1 VPLPDAYDC
10 DDCDDPCC
18 DSLFTLADRWRI
30 VATDA
35 INACLPVDICGEIES
50 FVAVDFEA
58 DDPLGDGLSV
68 AVTNI
73 DIVGDTRAND
83 QVGALMVTRADL
95 VLRLLETGYPP
106 TVESE
111 GDRILGPDR
120 GAVHRASKHSIGHME
135 AILRATLNGI
145 KPPRAPMWRDY
156 VAPGFVVG
164 VVPQPMRP
172 IPPSA
177 GLVGWTMTL
186 GVRVALG
193 NG

>member
-35 INACLPVDICGEIES
+35 WTACLPVDVCESIDS

-58 DDPLGDGLSV
+58 DDPIGDSVSV
-68 AVTNI
+68 AITNI
-73 DIVGDTRAND
+73 DVVGDARSLD
-83 QVGALMVTRADL
+83 QSGQLSIVRADL

-106 TVESE
+106 TVSSE
-111 GDRILGPDR
+111 GDIILGPDR
-120 GAVHRASKHSIGHME
+120 PAVHRASKHSIGHME

-145 KPPRAPMWRDY
+145 KPPRATMWRDY

-172 IPPSA
+172 IPPSM

-186 GVRVALG
+186 GVRVSLG